1 MKTLDNI
8 GRIVLIAISLLFG
21 AGSAETFAQDSSY
34 QGKTIRIIVGLAAGG
49 GYDVYARAIARHMG
63 KHIPGNPAIAV
74 ENMTGAGSLVSA
86 NYLYKVARPDGLIIS
101 HFIGGLFLH
110 QLLGKPGIEFDA
122 PKFEFIG
129 TPMQDNFVL
138 GVAKS
143 TGVTDVEKW
152 LASKQVVK
160 FGGIASGTGSD
171 DVPNILKATIGL
183 PLQLVSGYK
192 GTSEIRLAFNGGE
205 VSGVSI
211 SWESA
216 KSTWRKEVESGD
228 MVIVLQGNT
237 KSHPEL
243 TKVPISINFAKTDE
257 AKKLMQIVLQAHGPT
272 VRPFVLPPRTP
283 KDRVQILR
291 KAFIDTMKDPEF
303 LAETRKANLDINPT
317 DGATLEQN
325 VQEIMKLEPTLVAKL
340 KEILK

>member
-1 MKTLDNI
+1 MKQFRKLVFTVTL
-8 GRIVLIAISLLFG
+8 GVSL
-21 AGSAETFAQDSSY
+21 AGGPSPLHAQAAFY
-34 QGKTIRIIVGLAAGG
+34 EGKTIRVIVGLAAGG
-49 GYDVYARAIARHMG
+49 GYDVYARTIARHLG
-63 KHIPGNPAIAV
+63 KHIPGNPGISV
-74 ENMTGAGSLVSA
+74 ENMTGAGSLISA
-86 NYLYKVARPDGLIIS
+86 NHIYKVAKPDGLTVA

-122 PKFEFIG
+122 PKFEFVG

-143 TGVTDVEKW
+143 TGITDVEKW
-152 LASKQVVK
+152 LAAKQVVK

-228 MVIVLQGNT
+228 MKIVLQGNT

-243 TKVPISINFAKTDE
+243 TKIPISISFAKTDE
-257 AKKLMQIVLQAHGPT
+257 AKRLMQIVLQAHGPT

-291 KAFIDTMKDPEF
+291 RAFMETMKDPEF
-303 LAETRKANLDINPT
+303 LAETKKANLDINPT

-325 VQEIMKLEPTLVAKL
+325 VSEILKLEPTLVAKL

>member
-1 MKTLDNI
+1 MKRMK
-8 GRIVLIAISLLFG
+8 RIPCLGLSVLGWLFST
-21 AGSAETFAQDSSY
+21 ATACVFAQANFY
-34 QGKTIRIIVGLAAGG
+34 EGKSIRVIVGLAAGG
-49 GYDVYARAIARHMG
+49 GYDVYARVIARHMG
-63 KHIPGNPAIAV
+63 KHIPGNPAISV
-74 ENMTGAGSLVSA
+74 DNMTGAGSLVSA
-86 NYLYKVARPDGLIIS
+86 NYLYKAAKPDGLVIG

-122 PKFEFIG
+122 PRFEFVG

-143 TGVTDVEKW
+143 TGVTDVDKW
-152 LASKQVVK
+152 IASKQVVK

-171 DVPNILKATIGL
+171 DVPNILKTTIGL
-183 PLQLVSGYK
+183 PLQLVTGYK

-216 KSTWRKEVESGD
+216 KSTWRKEVESGE
-228 MVIVLQGNT
+228 MIIVLQGNT
-237 KSHPEL
+237 RSHPEL
-243 TKVPISINFAKTDE
+243 PKVPVSINLAKTEE
-257 AKKLMQIVLQAHGPT
+257 AKALMQIVLQAHGPT

-291 KAFIDTMKDPEF
+291 KAFADTMKDPEF
-303 LAETRKANLDINPT
+303 LAETKKANLDINPT
-317 DGATLEQN
+317 HGATLEQN
-325 VQEIMKLEPTLVAKL
+325 VIEIMKLEPALVAKL

>member
-1 MKTLDNI
+1 MKRFITTSVMVAAVFFATDA
-8 GRIVLIAISLLFG
+8 RV
-21 AGSAETFAQDSSY
+21 FAQVNFY
-34 QGKTIRIIVGLAAGG
+34 EGKTIRLIVGLAAGG
-49 GYDVYARAIARHMG
+49 GYDVYARTIARHLG
-63 KHIPGNPAIAV
+63 RHIPGHPAVAV

-86 NYLYKVARPDGLIIS
+86 NHLYKIAKPDGLTMA

-122 PKFEFIG
+122 PNFEFVG
-129 TPMQDNFVL
+129 VPMQDNFVL
-138 GVAKS
+138 GIAKS
-143 TGVTDVEKW
+143 TGITDLEKW

-192 GTSEIRLAFNGGE
+192 GTSDIRLAFNGGE

-216 KSTWRKEVESGD
+216 KSTWRKELESGE
-228 MVIVLQGNT
+228 MKIMLQGNI

-243 TKVPISINFAKTDE
+243 TKIPVSINFAKTDE
-257 AKKLMQIVLQAHGPT
+257 AKRLMQLVLQAHGPA

-283 KDRVQILR
+283 KDRVQIMR
-291 KAFIDTMKDPEF
+291 RAFMETMKDPEF
-303 LAETRKANLDINPT
+303 LAEAKKGNLDINAT
-317 DGATLEQN
+317 DGETLEQN
-325 VQEIMKLEPTLVAKL
+325 VRDLFKTEPALAAKL

>member
-1 MKTLDNI
+1 MKQFRKLVFTVAL
-8 GRIVLIAISLLFG
+8 GVFL
-21 AGSAETFAQDSSY
+21 AGGPGQLRAQANFY
-34 QGKTIRIIVGLAAGG
+34 EGKTIRVIVGLAAGG
-49 GYDVYARAIARHMG
+49 GYDVYARTIARHLG
-63 KHIPGNPAIAV
+63 KHIPGNPSISV
-74 ENMTGAGSLVSA
+74 ENMTGAGSLISA
-86 NYLYKVARPDGLIIS
+86 NHIYKVAKPDGLTIA

-122 PKFEFIG
+122 AKFEFVG
-129 TPMQDNFVL
+129 TPMRDNFVL

-143 TGVTDVEKW
+143 TGITDVEKW
-152 LASKQVVK
+152 LTAKQVVK

-228 MVIVLQGNT
+228 MKIVLQGNT

-243 TKVPISINFAKTDE
+243 TKIPLSISFAKTDE
-257 AKKLMQIVLQAHGPT
+257 AKRLMQIVLQAHGPT

-291 KAFIDTMKDPEF
+291 QAFMETMKDPEF
-303 LAETRKANLDINPT
+303 LAETKKANLDINPT

-325 VQEIMKLEPTLVAKL
+325 VSEILKLDPTLVAKL

>member
-1 MKTLDNI
+1 MKSRSRRVMIIALS
-8 GRIVLIAISLLFG
+8 VLLCGEWTAVD
-21 AGSAETFAQDSSY
+21 AQSNFFE
-34 QGKTIRIIVGLAAGG
+34 GKNIRIIVGLAAGG
-49 GYDVYARAIARHMG
+49 GYDVYARMIARHMG
-63 KHIPGNPAIAV
+63 KHVPGNPAISV
-74 ENMTGAGSLVSA
+74 ENMTGAGSLVAA
-86 NYLYKVARPDGLIIS
+86 NHLYKVAKPDGLVMS

-122 PKFEFIG
+122 SQFEFVG

-183 PLQLVSGYK
+183 PLQLVTGYK

-211 SWESA
+211 SW
-216 KSTWRKEVESGD
+216 
-228 MVIVLQGNT
+228 
-237 KSHPEL
+237 
-243 TKVPISINFAKTDE
+243 
-257 AKKLMQIVLQAHGPT
+257 
-272 VRPFVLPPRTP
+272 
-283 KDRVQILR
+283 
-291 KAFIDTMKDPEF
+291 
-303 LAETRKANLDINPT
+303 
-317 DGATLEQN
+317 
-325 VQEIMKLEPTLVAKL
+325 
-340 KEILK
+340 

>member
-1 MKTLDNI
+1 MKRPI
-8 GRIVLIAISLLFG
+8 IAGFVAVAVFLTYHASQV
-21 AGSAETFAQDSSY
+21 AAQGNFFE
-34 QGKTIRIIVGLAAGG
+34 GKSIRIIVGLAAGG
-49 GYDVYARAIARHMG
+49 GYDVYARVIARHIG
-63 KHIPGNPAIAV
+63 KHIPGQPSVSV
-74 ENMTGAGSLVSA
+74 ENMTGAGSLLSA
-86 NYLYKVARPDGLIIS
+86 NHLYNVAKPDGLTMG

-110 QLLGKPGIEFDA
+110 QLLGKPGIAFNA
-122 PKFEFIG
+122 PNFEFIG

-138 GVAKS
+138 GIAKT
-143 TGVTDVEKW
+143 TGITDVDKW
-152 LASKQVVK
+152 IASKQVVK

-183 PLQLVSGYK
+183 PLQLVTGYK
-192 GTSEIRLAFNGGE
+192 GTSEIRLAFNSGE

-216 KSTWRKEVESGD
+216 KSTWRKEVESGE
-228 MVIVLQGNT
+228 MIIALQGNT

-243 TKVPISINFAKTDE
+243 AKVPVSINLAKTDE

-272 VRPFVLPPRTP
+272 VRPFVVPPRTP
-283 KDRVQILR
+283 KDRVATLR

-303 LAETRKANLDINPT
+303 LAETKKANLDINPT

-325 VQEIMKLEPTLVAKL
+325 VLEIMKLEPTLVGKL
-340 KEILK
+340 KDILK

>member
-1 MKTLDNI
+1 MKSI
-8 GRIVLIAISLLFG
+8 RQIRHVSFIVLGLWFAG
-21 AGSAETFAQDSSY
+21 ATSHTFAQGDFY
-34 QGKTIRIIVGLAAGG
+34 QGKNIRIIVGLAAGG
-49 GYDVYARAIARHMG
+49 GYDVYARMIARHMG
-63 KHIPGNPAIAV
+63 KHISGNSSVSV

-86 NYLYKVARPDGLIIS
+86 NYLYKVAKPDGLTIS

-138 GVAKS
+138 GVARS

-152 LASKQVVK
+152 IASKQVVK
-160 FGGIASGTGSD
+160 FGGIATGTGSD

-183 PLQLVSGYK
+183 PLQLVTGYK

-228 MVIVLQGNT
+228 MTIVLQGNT

-243 TKVPISINFAKTDE
+243 IKVPVSINFAKTDE
-257 AKKLMQIVLQAHGPT
+257 ARKLMQIVLQAHGPT

-291 KAFIDTMKDPEF
+291 KAFIDTMKDPDF
-303 LAETRKANLDINPT
+303 LAETKKANLDINPT

-325 VQEIMKLEPTLVAKL
+325 VLEIMKLEPALINKL

>member
-8 GRIVLIAISLLFG
+8 GRTALIAISLLFG
-21 AGSAETFAQDSSY
+21 AGSAETFAQDSFY

-74 ENMTGAGSLVSA
+74 DNMTGAGSLVAA
-86 NYLYKVARPDGLIIS
+86 NYLFKVAKPDGLIIS

-171 DVPNILKATIGL
+171 DVYPQSNHRPAASIG
-183 PLQLVSGYK
+183 K
-192 GTSEIRLAFNGGE
+192 R
-205 VSGVSI
+205 
-211 SWESA
+211 
-216 KSTWRKEVESGD
+216 
-228 MVIVLQGNT
+228 LQGNFRNP
-237 KSHPEL
+237 SG
-243 TKVPISINFAKTDE
+243 VQWRRSFWGQYF
-257 AKKLMQIVLQAHGPT
+257 MGVRQI
-272 VRPFVLPPRTP
+272 
-283 KDRVQILR
+283 D
-291 KAFIDTMKDPEF
+291 
-303 LAETRKANLDINPT
+303 LAQGSGKR
-317 DGATLEQN
+317 
-325 VQEIMKLEPTLVAKL
+325 
-340 KEILK
+340 

>member
-1 MKTLDNI
+1 MKQFRKLVFTVTL
-8 GRIVLIAISLLFG
+8 GVFL
-21 AGSAETFAQDSSY
+21 AGGPSQLRAQANFY
-34 QGKTIRIIVGLAAGG
+34 EGKTIRVIVGLAAGG
-49 GYDVYARAIARHMG
+49 GYDVYARTIARHLG
-63 KHIPGNPAIAV
+63 KHIPGNPSISV
-74 ENMTGAGSLVSA
+74 ENMTGAGSLISA
-86 NYLYKVARPDGLIIS
+86 NHIYKVAKPDGLTIA

-110 QLLGKPGIEFDA
+110 QLLGKAGIEFDA
-122 PKFEFIG
+122 PKFEFVG

-143 TGVTDVEKW
+143 TGITDVEKW
-152 LASKQVVK
+152 LAAKQVVK

-228 MVIVLQGNT
+228 MKIVLQGNT

-243 TKVPISINFAKTDE
+243 TKIPISISFAKTDE
-257 AKKLMQIVLQAHGPT
+257 AKRLMQIVLQAHGPT

-291 KAFIDTMKDPEF
+291 QAFMETMKDPEF
-303 LAETRKANLDINPT
+303 LAETKKANLDINPT

-325 VQEIMKLEPTLVAKL
+325 VSEILKLDPTLVAKL

>member
-1 MKTLDNI
+1 
-8 GRIVLIAISLLFG
+8 
-21 AGSAETFAQDSSY
+21 
-34 QGKTIRIIVGLAAGG
+34 
-49 GYDVYARAIARHMG
+49 
-63 KHIPGNPAIAV
+63 
-74 ENMTGAGSLVSA
+74 
-86 NYLYKVARPDGLIIS
+86 
-101 HFIGGLFLH
+101 
-110 QLLGKPGIEFDA
+110 
-122 PKFEFIG
+122 
-129 TPMQDNFVL
+129 MQDNFVL

-143 TGVTDVEKW
+143 TGITDVEKW
-152 LASKQVVK
+152 LAAKQVVK

-216 KSTWRKEVESGD
+216 KSTWRKEVESGE
-228 MVIVLQGNT
+228 MKIVLQGNT

-243 TKVPISINFAKTDE
+243 TKIPISISFAKSDE
-257 AKKLMQIVLQAHGPT
+257 AKRLMQIVLQAHGPT

-291 KAFIDTMKDPEF
+291 KAFMETMIDPEF
-303 LAETRKANLDINPT
+303 LAETKKANLDINPT
-317 DGATLEQN
+317 DGVTLEQN
-325 VQEIMKLEPTLVAKL
+325 VSEILKLEPSLIAKL
-340 KEILK
+340 KEILI

>member
-1 MKTLDNI
+1 MKRPMINAL
-8 GRIVLIAISLLFG
+8 IVAVVFLAS
-21 AGSAETFAQDSSY
+21 SASQVLAQANFY
-34 QGKTIRIIVGLAAGG
+34 EGKTIRIIVGLAAGG
-49 GYDVYARAIARHMG
+49 GYDVYARTIARHMG

-74 ENMTGAGSLVSA
+74 ENMTGAGSLVCA
-86 NYLYKVARPDGLIIS
+86 NHLYKVAKPDGLTMA

-143 TGVTDVEKW
+143 TGITDVEKW
-152 LASKQVVK
+152 FASKQVVK

-171 DVPNILKATIGL
+171 DVPNIMKATIGL

-192 GTSEIRLAFNGGE
+192 GTSEIRLAFNSGE

-228 MVIVLQGNT
+228 MIVMLQGNT

-243 TKVPISINFAKTDE
+243 TKVPVSINFAKSDE
-257 AKKLMQIVLQAHGPT
+257 AKRLMQIVLQAHGPA

-291 KAFIDTMKDPEF
+291 RAFMETMKDPQF
-303 LAETRKANLDINPT
+303 LAETKKGNLDINPS
-317 DGATLEQN
+317 DGMSLEQR
-325 VQEIMKLEPTLVAKL
+325 VIELLKSEPTLVAKL

>member
-1 MKTLDNI
+1 MKRFFNYGLAFA
-8 GRIVLIAISLLFG
+8 AIMVVSS
-21 AGSAETFAQDSSY
+21 GSQVFAQANFY
-34 QGKTIRIIVGLAAGG
+34 EGKSIRIIVGLAAGG
-49 GYDVYARAIARHMG
+49 GYDVYARVIARHMG
-63 KHIPGNPAIAV
+63 KHIPGNPAISV
-74 ENMTGAGSLVSA
+74 DNMTGAGSLVSA
-86 NYLYKVARPDGLIIS
+86 NYLFKAAKPDGLIMS

-110 QLLGKPGIEFDA
+110 QLLGRPGIEFDA
-122 PKFEFIG
+122 PKFEFVG
-129 TPMQDNFVL
+129 TPMQDSFVL

-152 LASKQVVK
+152 IASKQVVK
-160 FGGIASGTGSD
+160 FGGIATGTGSD
-171 DVPNILKATIGL
+171 DVPLILKATVGL
-183 PLQLVSGYK
+183 PLQLVTGYK

-216 KSTWRKEVESGD
+216 KSTWRKEVESGE
-228 MVIVLQGNT
+228 MNVVLQANT

-243 TKVPISINFAKTDE
+243 TKIPVSINLAKTDE

-283 KDRVQILR
+283 KERVQTLR
-291 KAFIDTMKDPEF
+291 KAFADTMKDPEF
-303 LAETRKANLDINPT
+303 LAEMKKGNLDLNPT

-325 VQEIMKLEPTLVAKL
+325 VREIMKLEPALVAKL

>member
-1 MKTLDNI
+1 MKSPS
-8 GRIVLIAISLLFG
+8 RRFIVIALSVFLCG
-21 AGSAETFAQDSSY
+21 KWTTVYAQSNFFE
-34 QGKTIRIIVGLAAGG
+34 GKNIRIIVGLAAGG
-49 GYDVYARAIARHMG
+49 GYDVYARMIARHMG
-63 KHIPGNPAIAV
+63 KHIPGNPAISV
-74 ENMTGAGSLVSA
+74 ENMTGAGSLVAA
-86 NYLYKVARPDGLIIS
+86 NHLYKVAKPDGLVIS

-122 PKFEFIG
+122 AKFEFIG

-183 PLQLVSGYK
+183 PLQLVTGYK

-228 MVIVLQGNT
+228 MTIVLQGNI

-243 TKVPISINFAKTDE
+243 TKIPVSINFAKSDE
-257 AKKLMQIVLQAHGPT
+257 AKRLMQIVLQAHGPA

-291 KAFIDTMKDPEF
+291 KGFIDTMNDPEL
-303 LAETRKANLDINPT
+303 LAEAKKANLDINPT

-325 VQEIMKLEPTLVAKL
+325 VREILKLEPTLVAKL
-340 KEILK
+340 KDILK